1 MFFFKKKKLVVEC
14 FTQSES
20 LAEVGIPKAARFF
33 PDWWKDL
40 PKSIDVVPDSFVLP
54 NPPMQ
59 NPLEQNPL
67 ELNPPMQNPFDPFS
81 QEKSRPLLQN
91 PLNAIKFPTFTMKTC
106 AGFLDLY
113 KMGNIVPLWSEMI
126 IEVDE
131 FSYKWRTPDKSC
143 PPIVQHAKYQFCTEK
158 YKLNEKWRHAK
169 FESPWTLRCSKDVKF
184 LMTEPSYN
192 QLNNDYGIKVLPG
205 VIEFKYQNSLNVNTF
220 IPARPRKIELDYLY
234 PMAHLICLDS
244 NYDVEFKSIQVS
256 ADEYGKLNRFSKH
269 RPFFLNSFNKIKK
282 CPFHNSK

>member
-40 PKSIDVVPDSFVLP
+40 PKSIDLP
-54 NPPMQ
+54 NSLAQLNPPMQ
-59 NPLEQNPL
+59 NPLEPDS
-67 ELNPPMQNPFDPFS
+67 PDS
-81 QEKSRPLLQN
+81 QEKRLLPQN
-91 PLNAIKFPTFTMKTC
+91 HLNRVKFPTFTMKTC

-113 KMGNIVPLWSEMI
+113 KIGNIVPLWSEII

-131 FSYKWRTPDKSC
+131 FSYKWRAADKNC
-143 PPIVQHAKYQFCTEK
+143 PPIVQHPKFQFSTEK
-158 YKLNEKWRHAK
+158 YKINEKWRHAK

-192 QLNNDYGIKVLPG
+192 QLNNDYGIKILPG

-220 IPARPRKIELDYLY
+220 IPARPRRIELDYLY
-234 PMAHLICLDS
+234 PMAHLICLDN
-244 NYDVEFKSIQVS
+244 NYNVEFKSIQVS
-256 ADEYGKLNRFSKH
+256 ADEYGKLNRISKH
-269 RPFFLNSFNKIKK
+269 KPFFLNSFNKIKK